1 MALLTYTQR
10 YSCYDN
16 NMLEA
21 IKNLFADRA
30 TDRLILSFSPEDVRL
45 DDDDVKSI
53 ETELNL
59 RSK

>member
-1 MALLTYTQR
+1 
-10 YSCYDN
+10 
-16 NMLEA
+16 MLEA